1 MTLLPLRNA
10 AIGTV
15 RSRRST
21 LTSSRAQ
28 SRPGPGGED

>member
-10 AIGTV
+10 AVGPV

-21 LTSSRAQ
+21 LTSNRAQ
-28 SRPGPGGED
+28 GRPGPCGEA